1 MDNNSISPT
10 LITDLVALARRAGEA
25 IMAIYAQQDSYDIT
39 HKADESPLTAADM
52 AAQRVIAAGLPAL
65 LNVPIVSEEAPLPD
79 FAERQSWG
87 SYWLVDPLDGTKEF
101 IARNGQFTVNIALVN
116 GGRSML
122 GVVHVPTTDITY
134 LGVLAAQQN
143 ESLGAWKYT
152 HGQMPQA
159 IRVRDLNER
168 AAQGLSLTLLLSHRH
183 GSQATMELL
192 EVMKQQWPGTIEI
205 SNAGSSLKFCV
216 IAEGLA
222 DFYPRLAP
230 TSEWDTAAAQAVLE
244 AAGGAVVEA
253 TPALTPLAY
262 NRRAS
267 ILNPHFYALG
277 DRTFAWTMLQV
288 PIRSLDS

>member
-1 MDNNSISPT
+1 MDNNPISPA
-10 LITDLVALARRAGEA
+10 LIADLVALARRAGEA

-65 LNVPIVSEEAPLPD
+65 LNVPIISEEAQLPD
-79 FAERQSWG
+79 FTERQSWG

-101 IARNGQFTVNIALVN
+101 IARNGQFTVNIALVH

-122 GVVHVPTTDITY
+122 GVVHVPTTDISY
-134 LGVLAAQQN
+134 LGVLTAQEN

-152 HGQMPQA
+152 HGQTPQA
-159 IRVRDLNER
+159 IQVRDLNDR
-168 AAQGLSLTLLLSHRH
+168 AAQGLPLTLLLSHRH
-183 GSQATMELL
+183 GTQATMELL
-192 EVMKQQWPGTIEI
+192 EVMKQQWPGPIET

-216 IAEGLA
+216 IAEGFA

-253 TPALTPLAY
+253 SPALTPLVY
-262 NRRAS
+262 NSRED

-277 DRTFAWTMLQV
+277 DRRFEWGVLLNGV
-288 PIRSLDS
+288 